1 MRKVIL
7 IIVFLIFQTNLIF
20 SQFTDFISDT
30 VFLRDTTTLIS
41 NSFSPDEIISFDW
54 DLNYDSLFNNASG
67 DTVKW
72 VFPNWGDNIAGL
84 RITTNTGH
92 KDSVYK
98 IVFVKYKPAP
108 IIVDFKSN
116 FVCYQDSTTL
126 ISTSISEL
134 EITNI
139 DWDLNAD
146 GIFNNASG
154 DTIKYVFP
162 KWGENTA
169 GLRII
174 TITGETDSIYKI
186 VNVGFFPDS
195 VIADFKYD
203 TVCYHD
209 TTTLISTSISGDEI
223 TSLEWDLNADGVF
236 DNASGDT
243 IEYIFPKMDE
253 NTIGIRAITNTGKS
267 AAFYKQVN
275 VHYLPEP
282 DFIWDHPC
290 ESEET
295 FFFNKSTIK
304 EGSITDFKWDFGDI
318 TEEVFEENPIHIFDY
333 VSTFNVKL
341 ALTSNMGCKDSTYK
355 GVLIHSVPIINIEFS
370 GDTTLFV
377 GDSLMMR
384 VYGSYD
390 SIVWSNGQKRNRIYV
405 KTTGIYTV
413 TVYSKGCF
421 KSRSVNVL
429 VKERSPLE
437 AMNLITPNGDGYNDK
452 WEIFEIDQ
460 YHPCQ
465 VTIFNRYGVPVFASF
480 YYKNDWDASFD
491 GKPLPEGTYYYL
503 IITGTM
509 LEFTGAINVI
519 R

>member
-1 MRKVIL
+1 MRNTIL
-7 IIVFLIFQTNLIF
+7 ILVFLFFQTNLIF
-20 SQFTDFISDT
+20 SQFTDFKSDT

-41 NSFSPDEIISFDW
+41 NSYSPDEIISFDW
-54 DLNYDSLFNNASG
+54 DLNHDSLFNNASG
-67 DTVKW
+67 DTVKY
-72 VFPNWGDNIAGL
+72 VFPNWGENIAGL

-98 IVFVKYKPAP
+98 TVYVKYKPAP

-116 FVCYQDSTTL
+116 IVCYQDSTTL
-126 ISTSISEL
+126 ISTSYSED
-134 EITNI
+134 EITSF

-174 TITGETDSIYKI
+174 TNTGKTDSVYKI
-186 VNVGFFPDS
+186 VNVSFFPDS
-195 VIADFKYD
+195 VIADFKND
-203 TVCYHD
+203 TVCYQD
-209 TTTLISTSISGDEI
+209 STTLISTSISGDKI

-243 IEYIFPKMDE
+243 VKYVFPKEAE
-253 NTIGIRAITNTGKS
+253 NTVGLRAITNIGKS
-267 AAFYKQVN
+267 QAIYKQVK
-275 VHYLPEP
+275 VHYIPEP

-290 ESEET
+290 ELEET
-295 FFFNKSTIK
+295 YFFNESTIK
-304 EGSITDFKWDFGDI
+304 EGSITDYKWDFGDI
-318 TEEVFEENPIHIFDY
+318 SEEVFEENPIHIFDY

-341 ALTSNMGCKDSTYK
+341 VLTSNIGCKDSIFK
-355 GVLIHSVPIINIEFS
+355 GVLIRSIPVINIEFS
-370 GDTTLFV
+370 GDTTFYK

-390 SIVWSNGQKRNRIYV
+390 SIVWSNGLKRNRIYV
-405 KTTGIYTV
+405 KTSGIFTV

-421 KSRSVNVL
+421 KSRSINVL
-429 VKERSPLE
+429 VIERTPVR

-480 YYKNDWDASFD
+480 YYKNDWNAILN

-509 LEFTGAINVI
+509 EEFTGAINVI